1 MPVPVPVPVPGS
13 CAFGKTPTCST
24 AAFQRSLKGGAVRK
38 KKVRSLSTKMNE
50 MLDRVARG
58 IKEQARIAAGRPPA
72 RGPDAERYGYSNVF
86 ALIAE
91 LAGRAGDTEFMT
103 LWRDLVERHADDAC
117 DFEGA
122 VRDKPRR
129 KFIKT
134 VFEIGRK
141 VVVDHAPGPCTKQ
154 AKEIKRRTNTR
165 AMAHKYLIAWG
176 KRFDAVAKTHSD
188 DSPVAQSVR
197 SSVLAAKAAFEEADL
212 ALQQAQAAM
221 HAAREAA
228 ASADWQQ
235 LATLLKPGFD
245 GGDEL
250 LRAALAARIEERDG
264 WRLESLVRKQCL
276 SRVRPA
282 PNLAT
287 LHAHYKDGGAEA
299 HTARPELG
307 GRTLFNV
314 FQDRGFEERLDDLV
328 AEPPTALWLH
338 LPAEREQPAF
348 PSVVAVFNA
357 KYKHIYARAGLDVAT
372 PDPDGAP
379 DEDQATRDDA
389 RSQEIEEEDEQAE
402 AEVEVESD
410 APPEQDEGD
419 DPLAIA
425 LDARVSLYE
434 ANDSEPEP
442 GSPTPDERFQMGA
455 ANDPALAH
463 LQMGLA
469 GTPPPAAAT
478 AARAK
483 AAASSARPPPPKR
496 VDKPGTSGAAT
507 ATATSA
513 EKKRRRLPAPPADD
527 EAVGAVGAVGSKRA
541 GKQPARA

>member
-1 MPVPVPVPVPGS
+1 MPGC
-13 CAFGKTPTCST
+13 CAFGRTPTCST
-24 AAFQRSLKGGAVRK
+24 AAFQRAHSGAVK
-38 KKVRSLSTKMNE
+38 KKKPRTVSVKMQE
-50 MLDRVARG
+50 MLARVGRR
-58 IKEQARIAAGRPPA
+58 IKEQARVAAGRPPPQ
-72 RGPDAERYGYSNVF
+72 GPDAERYGYSNVF

-103 LWRDLVERHADDAC
+103 LWRVLVERYADDAC
-117 DFEGA
+117 DFDGA
-122 VRDKPRR
+122 IRDRPRR

-141 VVVDHAPGPCTKQ
+141 VVLEHEPGPCTKQ
-154 AKEIKRRTNTR
+154 AKALKKLTNTR
-165 AMAHKYLIAWG
+165 AVAHKYLIAWG

-197 SSVLAAKAAFEEADL
+197 SSVLAAKAAFEDADL
-212 ALQQAQAAM
+212 ALHERQAEV
-221 HAAREAA
+221 HAAREVA

-245 GGDEL
+245 GGDAL
-250 LRAALAARIEERDG
+250 LRSALAARIEERDG
-264 WRLESLVRKQCL
+264 WRLESLVRKQGCN
-276 SRVRPA
+276 RARPA

-287 LHAHYKDGGAEA
+287 LYAHYKEGGAEA

-314 FQDRGFEERLDDLV
+314 FQDRGFEERLDELADD
-328 AEPPTALWLH
+328 PPTALWLH
-338 LPAEREQPAF
+338 LPAEREQAAF

-372 PDPDGAP
+372 PDPNRAP
-379 DEDQATRDDA
+379 DADEAARDEA

-402 AEVEVESD
+402 VESEVESE
-410 APPEQDEGD
+410 APPEQDEVD

-425 LDARVSLYE
+425 LDQRVSLGE
-434 ANDSEPEP
+434 EPEP
-442 GSPTPDERFQMGA
+442 EPEPESPTPDERFQMGA
-455 ANDPALAH
+455 ANDPDLAH

-483 AAASSARPPPPKR
+483 AAASTARRPPPKR
-496 VDKPGTSGAAT
+496 VDKPGASGAA
-507 ATATSA
+507 ASVAIHA
-513 EKKRRRLPAPPADD
+513 EKKRRNLPPPPADD
-527 EAVGAVGAVGSKRA
+527 EAVGAVADARGSKRA
-541 GKQPARA
+541 GKQRA